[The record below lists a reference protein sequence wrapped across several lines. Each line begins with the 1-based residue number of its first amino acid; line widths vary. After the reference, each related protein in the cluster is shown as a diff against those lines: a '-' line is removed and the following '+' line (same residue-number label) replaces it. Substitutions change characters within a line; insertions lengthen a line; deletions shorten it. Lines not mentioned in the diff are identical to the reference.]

1 MLLEERQIYTAA
13 VKAVNHAMERPKL
26 SATPK
31 MCMAIYPTRRD
42 GVLYICILVIL
53 IFLLFHVVLD

>member
-42 GVLYICILVIL
+42 EVYICILVIL

>member
-42 GVLYICILVIL
+42 GVYICILVIL